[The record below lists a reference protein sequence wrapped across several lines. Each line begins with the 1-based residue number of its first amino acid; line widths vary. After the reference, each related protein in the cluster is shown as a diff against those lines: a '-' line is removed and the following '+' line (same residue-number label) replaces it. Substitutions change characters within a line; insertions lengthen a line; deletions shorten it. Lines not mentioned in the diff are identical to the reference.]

1 MDYYEGGVIG
11 EAGWVLLLVF
21 ITVTLALLLTYLLDR
36 ENDDVA
42 PMKTS
47 NNTVKEG
54 GTDKGGS
61 SKQVVNDNDGGG
73 WKCAC
78 DEGGSIFLP
87 KSLQRSVGGPSA
99 FLKAGTGN
107 CYHKQM

>member
-1 MDYYEGGVIG
+1 MDYEGGVIG
-11 EAGWVLLLVF
+11 EAGWVLLIVST
-21 ITVTLALLLTYLLDR
+21 TVTLALLLTYLLDR
-36 ENDDVA
+36 ETDDDA
-42 PMKTS
+42 PMKTG
-47 NNTVKEG
+47 NNTVKD

-61 SKQVVNDNDGGG
+61 SKREETVNEGGG

-78 DEGGSIFLP
+78 EGGGIFLP
-87 KSLQRSVGGPSA
+87 PSLQRSVGGASA

>member
-36 ENDDVA
+36 ENDVA

-47 NNTVKEG
+47 NNTVKDDTDEG
-54 GTDKGGS
+54 VS
-61 SKQVVNDNDGGG
+61 SKQVVNVNDGGG

-78 DEGGSIFLP
+78 EGGGIFLP
-87 KSLQRSVGGPSA
+87 QSLQRSVGGPSA

>member
-36 ENDDVA
+36 ENDDAA

-47 NNTVKEG
+47 NNTVKDD
-54 GTDKGGS
+54 TDKAGS
-61 SKQVVNDNDGGG
+61 SKQVVNDNDGVG
-73 WKCAC
+73 WQCVC
-78 DEGGSIFLP
+78 EGGGIFLP
-87 KSLQRSVGGPSA
+87 PSLQRSVGGPSA